1 MIRKLKIRTIL
12 IALITLFIGS
22 LATSYSIVN
31 SDDFL
36 KSFKITNFTNVN
48 TKYHLE
54 YEKTKN
60 ATVYEVIIYDES
72 SEIIFNEK
80 TTENVVDFDLNNLRY
95 DEKYKL
101 VIYAYDKNGESISVK
116 NPYEFTYTEP
126 SFSKDN
132 NLVLDNNE
140 DYTLYIDGELNK
152 DNKNYQIGLYDNN
165 VLIYKEEIKD
175 NEYII
180 KQKYFNGLTQTLTAK
195 LFDNDTEINS
205 ITLYSNTSPIS
216 DITIVSPQN
225 DALLDYQ
232 DVPLTFTGG
241 DNATEYILE
250 IFKDD
255 ILIKEVSLNQNRA
268 IISSEFFVKDNNY
281 TFKIKAKY
289 LDYESYSK
297 EATVSF
303 KMKEKET
310 LLPVYINKDS
320 NYIKENSYIT
330 LNNPNNKGT
339 IYYTLDGSTPTPA
352 ATRSICYSGVF
363 TVDKSC
369 DVKAV
374 AVRDT
379 YWDSDVAQESVE
391 VVCETSSARVTGKD
405 RFVALLYENVLDRYA
420 ARSELD
426 YWVDRLENGSTGADV
441 AYGFIFSQEFTNK
454 NYSDSDYVEHLYLSL
469 MGRAS
474 DTDGKNDWVT
484 HLQNGVSRKY
494 VFRQFINSDEFS
506 NLCNAYQI
514 DKGDVTLDEARDENY
529 NVTRFVVRNYKQ
541 FLGRDYDVDGLN
553 DWTGRINGG
562 YGLDQVAHGFVFS
575 TECENMN
582 LSNEEFVKILYRG
595 IFDREAD
602 EAGLS
607 DWTGRLNAGTSRED
621 VFWGFANSQEFANL
635 VASYGL

>member
-12 IALITLFIGS
+12 IALITLLIGS

-36 KSFKITNFTNVN
+36 KSFKITNLTNVN

-54 YEKTKN
+54 YEKTTN

-80 TTENVVDFDLNNLRY
+80 TTENIVEFDLNNLRY

-165 VLIYKEEIKD
+165 ILIYKEEIKD

-320 NYIKENSYIT
+320 NYVKENSYIT

-339 IYYTLDGSTPTPA
+339 IYYTLDGTDPNETSLVYENPILIKENTTIK
-352 ATRSICYSGVF
+352 TIIKE
-363 TVDKSC
+363 DKSY
-369 DVKAV
+369 DSPVSTFNLNIGNKTDYKVYLSPSNQDGNLGVKSVGYTNEEKEMNDLSNYIEKRLKDYNIKVYRNNPNGNINLWV
-374 AVRDT
+374 ADSRYYGADLHIAIHSNASTNHTSKGVETWINDQTSDT
-379 YWDSDVAQESVE
+379 YSLANMIQSDLMNIYYDKENGNRGVKYSNGALGETRMPKFGILVE
-391 VVCETSSARVTGKD
+391 VAHHDYLEDAKWIMD
-405 RFVALLYENVLDRYA
+405 NK
-420 ARSELD
+420 ELIG
-426 YWVDRLENGSTGADV
+426 NTIADS
-441 AYGFIFSQEFTNK
+441 I
-454 NYSDSDYVEHLYLSL
+454 L
-469 MGRAS
+469 
-474 DTDGKNDWVT
+474 
-484 HLQNGVSRKY
+484 KY
-494 VFRQFINSDEFS
+494 F
-506 NLCNAYQI
+506 
-514 DKGDVTLDEARDENY
+514 
-529 NVTRFVVRNYKQ
+529 
-541 FLGRDYDVDGLN
+541 
-553 DWTGRINGG
+553 
-562 YGLDQVAHGFVFS
+562 
-575 TECENMN
+575 
-582 LSNEEFVKILYRG
+582 G
-595 IFDREAD
+595 II
-602 EAGLS
+602 
-607 DWTGRLNAGTSRED
+607 
-621 VFWGFANSQEFANL
+621 
-635 VASYGL
+635 

>member
-12 IALITLFIGS
+12 IALITLLIGS

-31 SDDFL
+31 SDNFL
-36 KSFKITNFTNVN
+36 KSFKITNLTNVN

-54 YEKTKN
+54 YEKTTN

-132 NLVLDNNE
+132 NLVLDDNE

-165 VLIYKEEIKD
+165 ILIYKEEIKD

-180 KQKYFNGLTQTLTAK
+180 KQKYFNGLTQTLTVK

-225 DALLDYQ
+225 NALLDYQ

-320 NYIKENSYIT
+320 NYVKENSYIT
-330 LNNPNNKGT
+330 LNNPNSKGT
-339 IYYTLDGSTPTPA
+339 IYYTLDGTDPNETSLVYENPILIKENTTIK
-352 ATRSICYSGVF
+352 TIIKE
-363 TVDKSC
+363 DKSY
-369 DVKAV
+369 DSPVSTYNLNIGNKTDYKVYLSPSNQDGNLGVKSVGYTNEEKEMNDLSNYIEKRLKDYNIKVYRNNPNGNINLWV
-374 AVRDT
+374 ADSRYYGADLHIAIHSNASTNHTSKGIETWINDQTSDT
-379 YWDSDVAQESVE
+379 YSLATMIQSDLMNIYYDKENGNRGVKYSNGALGETRMPKFGILVE
-391 VVCETSSARVTGKD
+391 VAHHDYLEDAKWIMD
-405 RFVALLYENVLDRYA
+405 NK
-420 ARSELD
+420 ELIG
-426 YWVDRLENGSTGADV
+426 NTIADS
-441 AYGFIFSQEFTNK
+441 I
-454 NYSDSDYVEHLYLSL
+454 L
-469 MGRAS
+469 
-474 DTDGKNDWVT
+474 
-484 HLQNGVSRKY
+484 KY
-494 VFRQFINSDEFS
+494 F
-506 NLCNAYQI
+506 
-514 DKGDVTLDEARDENY
+514 
-529 NVTRFVVRNYKQ
+529 
-541 FLGRDYDVDGLN
+541 
-553 DWTGRINGG
+553 
-562 YGLDQVAHGFVFS
+562 
-575 TECENMN
+575 
-582 LSNEEFVKILYRG
+582 G
-595 IFDREAD
+595 II
-602 EAGLS
+602 
-607 DWTGRLNAGTSRED
+607 
-621 VFWGFANSQEFANL
+621 
-635 VASYGL
+635 

>member
-12 IALITLFIGS
+12 IALITLLIGS

-36 KSFKITNFTNVN
+36 KSFKITNLTNVN

-54 YEKTKN
+54 YEKTTN

-165 VLIYKEEIKD
+165 ILIYKEEIKD

-180 KQKYFNGLTQTLTAK
+180 KQKYFNGLTQTLTVK

-225 DALLDYQ
+225 NALLDYQ

-297 EATVSF
+297 EAIVSF

-320 NYIKENSYIT
+320 NYVKENSYIT

-339 IYYTLDGSTPTPA
+339 IYYTLDGTDPNETSLVYENPILIKENTTIK
-352 ATRSICYSGVF
+352 TIIKE
-363 TVDKSC
+363 DKSY
-369 DVKAV
+369 DSPVSTYNLNIGNKTDYKVYLSPSNQDGNLGVKSVGYTNEEKEMNDLSNYIEKRLKDYNIKVYRNNPNGNINLWV
-374 AVRDT
+374 ADSRYYGADLHIAIHSNASTNHTSKGVETWINDQTSDT
-379 YWDSDVAQESVE
+379 YSLANMIQSDLMNIYYDKENGNRGVKYSNGALGETRMPKFGILVE
-391 VVCETSSARVTGKD
+391 VAHHDYLEDAKWIMD
-405 RFVALLYENVLDRYA
+405 NK
-420 ARSELD
+420 ELIG
-426 YWVDRLENGSTGADV
+426 NTIADS
-441 AYGFIFSQEFTNK
+441 I
-454 NYSDSDYVEHLYLSL
+454 L
-469 MGRAS
+469 
-474 DTDGKNDWVT
+474 
-484 HLQNGVSRKY
+484 KY
-494 VFRQFINSDEFS
+494 F
-506 NLCNAYQI
+506 
-514 DKGDVTLDEARDENY
+514 
-529 NVTRFVVRNYKQ
+529 
-541 FLGRDYDVDGLN
+541 
-553 DWTGRINGG
+553 
-562 YGLDQVAHGFVFS
+562 
-575 TECENMN
+575 
-582 LSNEEFVKILYRG
+582 G
-595 IFDREAD
+595 II
-602 EAGLS
+602 
-607 DWTGRLNAGTSRED
+607 
-621 VFWGFANSQEFANL
+621 
-635 VASYGL
+635 

>member
-12 IALITLFIGS
+12 IALITLLIGS

-36 KSFKITNFTNVN
+36 KSFKITNLTNVN

-54 YEKTKN
+54 YEKTAN

-80 TTENVVDFDLNNLRY
+80 TTENVLDFDLNNLRY

-165 VLIYKEEIKD
+165 ILIYKEEIKD

-320 NYIKENSYIT
+320 NYVKENSYIT
-330 LNNPNNKGT
+330 LNNPNSKGT
-339 IYYTLDGSTPTPA
+339 IYYTLDGTEPNETSLVYENPILIKENTTIK
-352 ATRSICYSGVF
+352 TIIKE
-363 TVDKSC
+363 DKSY
-369 DVKAV
+369 DSPVSTYNLNIGNKTDYKVYLSPSNQDGNPGVKSVGYTNEEKEMNDLSNYIEKRLKDYNIKVYRNNPNGNINLWV
-374 AVRDT
+374 ADSRYYGADLHIAIHSNASTNHTSKGVETWINDQTSDT
-379 YWDSDVAQESVE
+379 YSLANMIQSDLMNIYYDKENGNRGVKYSNGALGETRMPKFGILVE
-391 VVCETSSARVTGKD
+391 VAHHDYLEDAKWIMD
-405 RFVALLYENVLDRYA
+405 NK
-420 ARSELD
+420 ELIG
-426 YWVDRLENGSTGADV
+426 NTIADS
-441 AYGFIFSQEFTNK
+441 I
-454 NYSDSDYVEHLYLSL
+454 L
-469 MGRAS
+469 
-474 DTDGKNDWVT
+474 
-484 HLQNGVSRKY
+484 KY
-494 VFRQFINSDEFS
+494 F
-506 NLCNAYQI
+506 
-514 DKGDVTLDEARDENY
+514 
-529 NVTRFVVRNYKQ
+529 
-541 FLGRDYDVDGLN
+541 
-553 DWTGRINGG
+553 
-562 YGLDQVAHGFVFS
+562 
-575 TECENMN
+575 
-582 LSNEEFVKILYRG
+582 G
-595 IFDREAD
+595 II
-602 EAGLS
+602 
-607 DWTGRLNAGTSRED
+607 
-621 VFWGFANSQEFANL
+621 
-635 VASYGL
+635 

>member
-12 IALITLFIGS
+12 IALITLLIGS

-36 KSFKITNFTNVN
+36 KSFKITNLTNVN

-54 YEKTKN
+54 YEKTTN

-101 VIYAYDKNGESISVK
+101 VIYAYDKNDESISVK

-165 VLIYKEEIKD
+165 ILIYKEEIKD

-195 LFDNDTEINS
+195 LFDNNTEINS

-320 NYIKENSYIT
+320 NYVKENSYIT

-339 IYYTLDGSTPTPA
+339 IYYTLDGTDPNENSLVYENPILIKENTTIK
-352 ATRSICYSGVF
+352 TIIKE
-363 TVDKSC
+363 DKSY
-369 DVKAV
+369 DSPVSTYSLNIGNKTDYKVYLSPSNQDGNLGVKSVGYTNEEKEMNDLSNYIEKRLKDYNIKVYRNNPNGNINLWV
-374 AVRDT
+374 ADSRYYGADLHIAIHSNASTNHTSKGIETWINDQTSDT
-379 YWDSDVAQESVE
+379 YSLANMIQSDLMNIYYDKENGNRGVKYSNGALGETRMPKFGILVE
-391 VVCETSSARVTGKD
+391 VAHHDYLEDAKWIMD
-405 RFVALLYENVLDRYA
+405 NK
-420 ARSELD
+420 ELIG
-426 YWVDRLENGSTGADV
+426 NTIADS
-441 AYGFIFSQEFTNK
+441 I
-454 NYSDSDYVEHLYLSL
+454 L
-469 MGRAS
+469 
-474 DTDGKNDWVT
+474 
-484 HLQNGVSRKY
+484 KY
-494 VFRQFINSDEFS
+494 F
-506 NLCNAYQI
+506 
-514 DKGDVTLDEARDENY
+514 
-529 NVTRFVVRNYKQ
+529 
-541 FLGRDYDVDGLN
+541 
-553 DWTGRINGG
+553 
-562 YGLDQVAHGFVFS
+562 
-575 TECENMN
+575 
-582 LSNEEFVKILYRG
+582 G
-595 IFDREAD
+595 II
-602 EAGLS
+602 
-607 DWTGRLNAGTSRED
+607 
-621 VFWGFANSQEFANL
+621 
-635 VASYGL
+635 

>member
-80 TTENVVDFDLNNLRY
+80 TTENIVEFDLNNLRY

-126 SFSKDN
+126 SFNKDN

-165 VLIYKEEIKD
+165 ILIYKEEIKD

-241 DNATEYILE
+241 DNATEYSLE

-310 LLPVYINKDS
+310 LLPVYINIDS

-339 IYYTLDGSTPTPA
+339 IYYTLDGTDPNETSLVYENPILIKENTTIK
-352 ATRSICYSGVF
+352 TIIKE
-363 TVDKSC
+363 DKSY
-369 DVKAV
+369 DSPVSTYNLNIGNKTDYKVYLSPSNQDGNLGVKSVGYTNEEKEMNDLSNYIEKRLKDYNIKVFRNNPNGNINLWV
-374 AVRDT
+374 ADSRYYGADLHIAIHSNASTNHTSKGVETWINDQTSNT
-379 YWDSDVAQESVE
+379 YSLANMIQSDLMNIYYDKENGNRGVKYSNGALGETRMPKFGILVE
-391 VVCETSSARVTGKD
+391 VAHHDYLEDAKWIMD
-405 RFVALLYENVLDRYA
+405 NK
-420 ARSELD
+420 ELIG
-426 YWVDRLENGSTGADV
+426 NTIADS
-441 AYGFIFSQEFTNK
+441 I
-454 NYSDSDYVEHLYLSL
+454 L
-469 MGRAS
+469 
-474 DTDGKNDWVT
+474 
-484 HLQNGVSRKY
+484 KY
-494 VFRQFINSDEFS
+494 F
-506 NLCNAYQI
+506 
-514 DKGDVTLDEARDENY
+514 
-529 NVTRFVVRNYKQ
+529 
-541 FLGRDYDVDGLN
+541 
-553 DWTGRINGG
+553 
-562 YGLDQVAHGFVFS
+562 
-575 TECENMN
+575 
-582 LSNEEFVKILYRG
+582 G
-595 IFDREAD
+595 II
-602 EAGLS
+602 
-607 DWTGRLNAGTSRED
+607 
-621 VFWGFANSQEFANL
+621 
-635 VASYGL
+635 

>member
-12 IALITLFIGS
+12 IALITLLIGS

-36 KSFKITNFTNVN
+36 KSFKITNLTNVN

-54 YEKTKN
+54 YEKTTN

-132 NLVLDNNE
+132 NLVLDDNE

-165 VLIYKEEIKD
+165 ILIYKEEIKD

-180 KQKYFNGLTQTLTAK
+180 KQKYFNGLTQTLTVK

-205 ITLYSNTSPIS
+205 ITLYSNISPIS

-225 DALLDYQ
+225 NALLDYQ

-320 NYIKENSYIT
+320 NYVKENSYIT
-330 LNNPNNKGT
+330 LNNPNSKGT
-339 IYYTLDGSTPTPA
+339 IYYTLDGTDPNETSLVYENPILIKENTTIK
-352 ATRSICYSGVF
+352 TIIKE
-363 TVDKSC
+363 DKSY
-369 DVKAV
+369 DSPVSTYNLNIGNKTDYKVYLSPSNQDGNLGVKSVGYTNEEKEMNDLSNYIEKRLKDYNIKVYRNNPNGNINLWV
-374 AVRDT
+374 ADSRYYGADLHIAIHSNASTNHTSKGIETWINDQTSDT
-379 YWDSDVAQESVE
+379 YSLANMIQSDLMNIYYDKENGNRGVKYSNGALGETRMPKFGILVE
-391 VVCETSSARVTGKD
+391 VAHHDYLEDAKWIMD
-405 RFVALLYENVLDRYA
+405 NK
-420 ARSELD
+420 ELIG
-426 YWVDRLENGSTGADV
+426 NTIADS
-441 AYGFIFSQEFTNK
+441 I
-454 NYSDSDYVEHLYLSL
+454 L
-469 MGRAS
+469 
-474 DTDGKNDWVT
+474 
-484 HLQNGVSRKY
+484 KY
-494 VFRQFINSDEFS
+494 F
-506 NLCNAYQI
+506 
-514 DKGDVTLDEARDENY
+514 
-529 NVTRFVVRNYKQ
+529 
-541 FLGRDYDVDGLN
+541 
-553 DWTGRINGG
+553 
-562 YGLDQVAHGFVFS
+562 
-575 TECENMN
+575 
-582 LSNEEFVKILYRG
+582 G
-595 IFDREAD
+595 II
-602 EAGLS
+602 
-607 DWTGRLNAGTSRED
+607 
-621 VFWGFANSQEFANL
+621 
-635 VASYGL
+635 

>member
-12 IALITLFIGS
+12 IALITLLIGS

-36 KSFKITNFTNVN
+36 KSFKITNLTNVN

-60 ATVYEVIIYDES
+60 ATGYEVIIYDES

-80 TTENVVDFDLNNLRY
+80 TTENIIDFDLNNLKY

-101 VIYAYDKNGESISVK
+101 VIYAYDKNGDSISVK

-126 SFSKDN
+126 SFNKDN

-152 DNKNYQIGLYDNN
+152 GNKNYQIGLYDNN

-339 IYYTLDGSTPTPA
+339 IYYTLDGTDPNETSLVYENPILIKENTTIK
-352 ATRSICYSGVF
+352 TIIKE
-363 TVDKSC
+363 DKSY
-369 DVKAV
+369 DSPISTYNLNIGNKTDYKVYLSPSNQDGNIGIKSVGYTNEEKEMNDLSNYIEKRLKDYNIKVYRNNPNGNINLWV
-374 AVRDT
+374 ADSRYYGADLHIAIHSNASTNHTSKGVETWINDQTSDT
-379 YWDSDVAQESVE
+379 YSLANMIQSDLMNIYYDKENGNRGVKYSNGALGETRMPKFGILVE
-391 VVCETSSARVTGKD
+391 VAHHDYLEDAKWIMD
-405 RFVALLYENVLDRYA
+405 NK
-420 ARSELD
+420 ELIG
-426 YWVDRLENGSTGADV
+426 NTIADS
-441 AYGFIFSQEFTNK
+441 I
-454 NYSDSDYVEHLYLSL
+454 L
-469 MGRAS
+469 
-474 DTDGKNDWVT
+474 
-484 HLQNGVSRKY
+484 KY
-494 VFRQFINSDEFS
+494 F
-506 NLCNAYQI
+506 
-514 DKGDVTLDEARDENY
+514 
-529 NVTRFVVRNYKQ
+529 
-541 FLGRDYDVDGLN
+541 
-553 DWTGRINGG
+553 
-562 YGLDQVAHGFVFS
+562 
-575 TECENMN
+575 
-582 LSNEEFVKILYRG
+582 G
-595 IFDREAD
+595 II
-602 EAGLS
+602 
-607 DWTGRLNAGTSRED
+607 
-621 VFWGFANSQEFANL
+621 
-635 VASYGL
+635 

>member
-12 IALITLFIGS
+12 IALITLLIGS

-36 KSFKITNFTNVN
+36 KSFKITNLTNVN

-54 YEKTKN
+54 YEKTTN

-132 NLVLDNNE
+132 NLVLDDNE
-140 DYTLYIDGELNK
+140 DYKLYIDGELNK

-165 VLIYKEEIKD
+165 ILIYKEEIKD

-180 KQKYFNGLTQTLTAK
+180 KQKYFNGLTQTLTVK

-205 ITLYSNTSPIS
+205 ITLYSNISPIS

-225 DALLDYQ
+225 NALLDYQ

-320 NYIKENSYIT
+320 NYVKENSYIT

-339 IYYTLDGSTPTPA
+339 IYYTLDGTDPNETSLVYENPILIKENTTIK
-352 ATRSICYSGVF
+352 TIIKE
-363 TVDKSC
+363 DKSY
-369 DVKAV
+369 DSPVSTYNLNIGNKTDYKVYLSPSNQDGNLGVKSVGYTNEEKEMNDLSNYIEKRLKDYNIKVYRNNPNGNINLWV
-374 AVRDT
+374 ADSRYYGADLHIAIHSNASTNHTSKGIETWINDQTSDT
-379 YWDSDVAQESVE
+379 YSLANMIQSDLMNIYYDKENGNRGVKYSNGALGETRMPKFGILVE
-391 VVCETSSARVTGKD
+391 VAHHDYLEDAKWIMH
-405 RFVALLYENVLDRYA
+405 NK
-420 ARSELD
+420 ELIG
-426 YWVDRLENGSTGADV
+426 NTIADS
-441 AYGFIFSQEFTNK
+441 I
-454 NYSDSDYVEHLYLSL
+454 L
-469 MGRAS
+469 
-474 DTDGKNDWVT
+474 
-484 HLQNGVSRKY
+484 KY
-494 VFRQFINSDEFS
+494 F
-506 NLCNAYQI
+506 
-514 DKGDVTLDEARDENY
+514 
-529 NVTRFVVRNYKQ
+529 
-541 FLGRDYDVDGLN
+541 
-553 DWTGRINGG
+553 
-562 YGLDQVAHGFVFS
+562 
-575 TECENMN
+575 
-582 LSNEEFVKILYRG
+582 G
-595 IFDREAD
+595 II
-602 EAGLS
+602 
-607 DWTGRLNAGTSRED
+607 
-621 VFWGFANSQEFANL
+621 
-635 VASYGL
+635 

>member
-12 IALITLFIGS
+12 IALITLLIGS

-36 KSFKITNFTNVN
+36 KSFKITNLTNVN

-54 YEKTKN
+54 YEKTTN

-165 VLIYKEEIKD
+165 ILIYKEEIKD

-297 EATVSF
+297 ETTVSF

-320 NYIKENSYIT
+320 NYVKENSYIT

-339 IYYTLDGSTPTPA
+339 IYYTLDGTDPNETSLVYENPILIKENTTIK
-352 ATRSICYSGVF
+352 TIIKE
-363 TVDKSC
+363 DKSY
-369 DVKAV
+369 DSPVSTYNLNIGNKTDYKVYLSPSNQDGNLGVKSVGYTNEEKEMNDLSNYIEKRLKDYNIKVYRNNPNGNINLWV
-374 AVRDT
+374 ADSRYYGADLHIAIHSNASTNHTSKGIETWINDQTSDT
-379 YWDSDVAQESVE
+379 YSLANMIQSDLMNIYYDKENGNRGVKYSNGALGETRMPKFGILVE
-391 VVCETSSARVTGKD
+391 VAHHDYLEDAKWIMD
-405 RFVALLYENVLDRYA
+405 NK
-420 ARSELD
+420 ELIG
-426 YWVDRLENGSTGADV
+426 NTIADS
-441 AYGFIFSQEFTNK
+441 I
-454 NYSDSDYVEHLYLSL
+454 L
-469 MGRAS
+469 
-474 DTDGKNDWVT
+474 
-484 HLQNGVSRKY
+484 KY
-494 VFRQFINSDEFS
+494 F
-506 NLCNAYQI
+506 
-514 DKGDVTLDEARDENY
+514 
-529 NVTRFVVRNYKQ
+529 
-541 FLGRDYDVDGLN
+541 
-553 DWTGRINGG
+553 
-562 YGLDQVAHGFVFS
+562 
-575 TECENMN
+575 
-582 LSNEEFVKILYRG
+582 G
-595 IFDREAD
+595 II
-602 EAGLS
+602 
-607 DWTGRLNAGTSRED
+607 
-621 VFWGFANSQEFANL
+621 
-635 VASYGL
+635 

>member
-12 IALITLFIGS
+12 IALITLLIGS

-36 KSFKITNFTNVN
+36 KSFKITNLTNVN

-54 YEKTKN
+54 YEKTTN

-165 VLIYKEEIKD
+165 ILIYKEKIKD

-320 NYIKENSYIT
+320 NYVKENSYIT

-339 IYYTLDGSTPTPA
+339 IYYTLDGTDPNENSLVYENPILIKENTTIK
-352 ATRSICYSGVF
+352 TIIKE
-363 TVDKSC
+363 DKSY
-369 DVKAV
+369 DSPVSTYSLNIGNKTDYKVYLSPSNQDGNLGVKSVGYTNEEKEMNDLSNYIEKRLKDYNIKVYRNNPNGNINLWV
-374 AVRDT
+374 ADSRYYGADLHIAIHSNASTNHTSKGIETWINDQTSDT
-379 YWDSDVAQESVE
+379 YSLANMIQSDLMNIYYD
-391 VVCETSSARVTGKD
+391 K
-405 RFVALLYENVLDRYA
+405 
-420 ARSELD
+420 
-426 YWVDRLENGSTGADV
+426 ENGNRGVKYSNGAL
-441 AYGFIFSQEFTNK
+441 GE
-454 NYSDSDYVEHLYLSL
+454 
-469 MGRAS
+469 
-474 DTDGKNDWVT
+474 
-484 HLQNGVSRKY
+484 
-494 VFRQFINSDEFS
+494 
-506 NLCNAYQI
+506 
-514 DKGDVTLDEARDENY
+514 
-529 NVTRFVVRNYKQ
+529 TRMPKFGI
-541 FLGRDYDVDGLN
+541 L
-553 DWTGRINGG
+553 IE
-562 YGLDQVAHGFVFS
+562 VAHHDYLEDAKWIMDNKELIGNTIADS
-575 TECENMN
+575 
-582 LSNEEFVKILYRG
+582 ILKYFG
-595 IFDREAD
+595 II
-602 EAGLS
+602 
-607 DWTGRLNAGTSRED
+607 
-621 VFWGFANSQEFANL
+621 
-635 VASYGL
+635 

>member
-12 IALITLFIGS
+12 IALITLLIGS

-36 KSFKITNFTNVN
+36 KSFKITNLTNVN

-54 YEKTKN
+54 YEKTTN

-101 VIYAYDKNGESISVK
+101 VIYAYDKNDESISVK

-165 VLIYKEEIKD
+165 ILIYKEEIKD

-180 KQKYFNGLTQTLTAK
+180 KQKYFNGLTQTLTVK

-320 NYIKENSYIT
+320 NYVKENSYIT

-339 IYYTLDGSTPTPA
+339 IYYTLDGTDPNETSLVYENPILIKENTTIK
-352 ATRSICYSGVF
+352 TIIKE
-363 TVDKSC
+363 DKSY
-369 DVKAV
+369 DSPVSTYNLNIGNKTDYKVYLSPSNQDGNLGVKSVGYTNEEKEMNDLSNYIEKRLKDYNIKVYRNNPNGNINLWV
-374 AVRDT
+374 ADSRYYGADLHIAIHSNASTNHTSKGVETWINDQTSDT
-379 YWDSDVAQESVE
+379 YSLANMIQSDLMNIYYDKENGNRGVKYSNGALGETRMPKFGILVE
-391 VVCETSSARVTGKD
+391 VAHHDYLEDAKWIMD
-405 RFVALLYENVLDRYA
+405 NK
-420 ARSELD
+420 ELIG
-426 YWVDRLENGSTGADV
+426 NTIADS
-441 AYGFIFSQEFTNK
+441 I
-454 NYSDSDYVEHLYLSL
+454 L
-469 MGRAS
+469 
-474 DTDGKNDWVT
+474 
-484 HLQNGVSRKY
+484 KY
-494 VFRQFINSDEFS
+494 F
-506 NLCNAYQI
+506 
-514 DKGDVTLDEARDENY
+514 
-529 NVTRFVVRNYKQ
+529 
-541 FLGRDYDVDGLN
+541 
-553 DWTGRINGG
+553 
-562 YGLDQVAHGFVFS
+562 
-575 TECENMN
+575 
-582 LSNEEFVKILYRG
+582 G
-595 IFDREAD
+595 II
-602 EAGLS
+602 
-607 DWTGRLNAGTSRED
+607 
-621 VFWGFANSQEFANL
+621 
-635 VASYGL
+635 

>member
-12 IALITLFIGS
+12 IALITLLIGS

-36 KSFKITNFTNVN
+36 KSFKITNLTNVN

-54 YEKTKN
+54 YEKTTN
-60 ATVYEVIIYDES
+60 ATVYEVILYDES

-132 NLVLDNNE
+132 NLLLDNNE

-165 VLIYKEEIKD
+165 ILIYKEEIKD

-180 KQKYFNGLTQTLTAK
+180 KQKYFNGLTQTLTVK

-225 DALLDYQ
+225 NALLDYQ

-320 NYIKENSYIT
+320 NYVKENSYIT
-330 LNNPNNKGT
+330 LNNPNSKGT
-339 IYYTLDGSTPTPA
+339 IYYTLDGTDPNETSLVYENPILIKENTTIK
-352 ATRSICYSGVF
+352 TIIKE
-363 TVDKSC
+363 DKSY
-369 DVKAV
+369 DSPVSTYNLNIGNKTDYKVYLSPSNQDGNLGVKSVGYTNEEKEMNDLSNYIEKRLKDYNIKVYRNNPNGNINLWV
-374 AVRDT
+374 ADSRYYGADLHIAIHSNASTNHTSKGIETWINDQTSDT
-379 YWDSDVAQESVE
+379 YSLANMIQSDLMNIYYDKENGNRGVKYSNGALGETRMPKFGILVE
-391 VVCETSSARVTGKD
+391 VAHHDYLEDAKWIMD
-405 RFVALLYENVLDRYA
+405 NK
-420 ARSELD
+420 ELIG
-426 YWVDRLENGSTGADV
+426 NTIADS
-441 AYGFIFSQEFTNK
+441 I
-454 NYSDSDYVEHLYLSL
+454 L
-469 MGRAS
+469 
-474 DTDGKNDWVT
+474 
-484 HLQNGVSRKY
+484 KY
-494 VFRQFINSDEFS
+494 F
-506 NLCNAYQI
+506 
-514 DKGDVTLDEARDENY
+514 
-529 NVTRFVVRNYKQ
+529 
-541 FLGRDYDVDGLN
+541 
-553 DWTGRINGG
+553 
-562 YGLDQVAHGFVFS
+562 
-575 TECENMN
+575 
-582 LSNEEFVKILYRG
+582 G
-595 IFDREAD
+595 II
-602 EAGLS
+602 
-607 DWTGRLNAGTSRED
+607 
-621 VFWGFANSQEFANL
+621 
-635 VASYGL
+635 

>member
-12 IALITLFIGS
+12 IALITLLIGS

-36 KSFKITNFTNVN
+36 KSFKITNLTNVN

-54 YEKTKN
+54 YEKTTN

-165 VLIYKEEIKD
+165 ILIYKEEIKD

-320 NYIKENSYIT
+320 NYVKENSYIT

-339 IYYTLDGSTPTPA
+339 IYYTLDGTDPNENSLVYENPILIKENTTIK
-352 ATRSICYSGVF
+352 TIIKE
-363 TVDKSC
+363 DKSY
-369 DVKAV
+369 DSPVSTYSLNIGNKTDYKVYLSPSNQDGNLGVKSVGYTNEEKEMNDLSNYIEKRLKDYNIKVYRNNPNGNINLWV
-374 AVRDT
+374 ADSRYYGADLHIAIHSNASTNHTSKGIETWINDQTSDT
-379 YWDSDVAQESVE
+379 YSLANMIQSDLMNIYYDKENGNRGVKYSNGALGETRMPKFGILVE
-391 VVCETSSARVTGKD
+391 VAHHDYLEDAKWIMD
-405 RFVALLYENVLDRYA
+405 NK
-420 ARSELD
+420 ELIG
-426 YWVDRLENGSTGADV
+426 NTIADS
-441 AYGFIFSQEFTNK
+441 I
-454 NYSDSDYVEHLYLSL
+454 L
-469 MGRAS
+469 
-474 DTDGKNDWVT
+474 
-484 HLQNGVSRKY
+484 KY
-494 VFRQFINSDEFS
+494 F
-506 NLCNAYQI
+506 
-514 DKGDVTLDEARDENY
+514 
-529 NVTRFVVRNYKQ
+529 
-541 FLGRDYDVDGLN
+541 
-553 DWTGRINGG
+553 
-562 YGLDQVAHGFVFS
+562 
-575 TECENMN
+575 
-582 LSNEEFVKILYRG
+582 G
-595 IFDREAD
+595 II
-602 EAGLS
+602 
-607 DWTGRLNAGTSRED
+607 
-621 VFWGFANSQEFANL
+621 
-635 VASYGL
+635 

>member
-12 IALITLFIGS
+12 IALITLLIGS

-36 KSFKITNFTNVN
+36 KSFKITNLTNVN

-54 YEKTKN
+54 YEKTTN

-165 VLIYKEEIKD
+165 ILIYKEEIKD

-180 KQKYFNGLTQTLTAK
+180 KQKYFNGLTQTLTVK

-225 DALLDYQ
+225 NALLDYQ

-310 LLPVYINKDS
+310 ILPVYINKDS
-320 NYIKENSYIT
+320 NYVKENSYIT
-330 LNNPNNKGT
+330 LNNPNSKGT
-339 IYYTLDGSTPTPA
+339 IYYTLDGTDPNETSLVYENPILIKENTTIK
-352 ATRSICYSGVF
+352 TIIKE
-363 TVDKSC
+363 DKSY
-369 DVKAV
+369 DSPVSTYNLNIGNKTDYKVYLSPSNQDGNLGVKSVGYTNEEKEMNDLSNYIEKRLKDYNIKVYRNNPNGNINLWV
-374 AVRDT
+374 ADSRYYGADLHIAIHSNASTNHTSKGIETWINDQTSDT
-379 YWDSDVAQESVE
+379 YSLANMIQSDLMNIYYDKENGNRGVKYSNGALGETRMPKFGILVE
-391 VVCETSSARVTGKD
+391 VAHHDYLEDAKWIMH
-405 RFVALLYENVLDRYA
+405 NK
-420 ARSELD
+420 ELIG
-426 YWVDRLENGSTGADV
+426 NTIADS
-441 AYGFIFSQEFTNK
+441 I
-454 NYSDSDYVEHLYLSL
+454 L
-469 MGRAS
+469 
-474 DTDGKNDWVT
+474 
-484 HLQNGVSRKY
+484 KY
-494 VFRQFINSDEFS
+494 F
-506 NLCNAYQI
+506 
-514 DKGDVTLDEARDENY
+514 
-529 NVTRFVVRNYKQ
+529 
-541 FLGRDYDVDGLN
+541 
-553 DWTGRINGG
+553 
-562 YGLDQVAHGFVFS
+562 
-575 TECENMN
+575 
-582 LSNEEFVKILYRG
+582 G
-595 IFDREAD
+595 II
-602 EAGLS
+602 
-607 DWTGRLNAGTSRED
+607 
-621 VFWGFANSQEFANL
+621 
-635 VASYGL
+635 

>member
-12 IALITLFIGS
+12 IALITLLIGS

-36 KSFKITNFTNVN
+36 KSFKIINLTNVN

-54 YEKTKN
+54 YEKTTN

-165 VLIYKEEIKD
+165 ILIYKEEIKD

-180 KQKYFNGLTQTLTAK
+180 KQKYFNGLIQTLTVK

-320 NYIKENSYIT
+320 NYVKENSYIT

-339 IYYTLDGSTPTPA
+339 IYYTLDGTDPNETSLVYENPILIKENTTIK
-352 ATRSICYSGVF
+352 TIIKE
-363 TVDKSC
+363 DKSY
-369 DVKAV
+369 DSPVSTYSLNIGNKTDYKVYLSPSNQDGNLGVKSVGYTNEEKEMNDLSNYIEKRLKDYNIKVYRNNPNGNINLWV
-374 AVRDT
+374 ADSRYYGADLHIAIHSNASTNHTSKGVETWINDQTSDT
-379 YWDSDVAQESVE
+379 YSLANMIQSDLMNIYYDKENGNRGVKYSNGALGETRMPKFGILVE
-391 VVCETSSARVTGKD
+391 VAHHDYLEDAKWIMD
-405 RFVALLYENVLDRYA
+405 NK
-420 ARSELD
+420 ELIG
-426 YWVDRLENGSTGADV
+426 NTIADS
-441 AYGFIFSQEFTNK
+441 I
-454 NYSDSDYVEHLYLSL
+454 L
-469 MGRAS
+469 
-474 DTDGKNDWVT
+474 
-484 HLQNGVSRKY
+484 KY
-494 VFRQFINSDEFS
+494 F
-506 NLCNAYQI
+506 
-514 DKGDVTLDEARDENY
+514 
-529 NVTRFVVRNYKQ
+529 
-541 FLGRDYDVDGLN
+541 
-553 DWTGRINGG
+553 
-562 YGLDQVAHGFVFS
+562 
-575 TECENMN
+575 
-582 LSNEEFVKILYRG
+582 G
-595 IFDREAD
+595 II
-602 EAGLS
+602 
-607 DWTGRLNAGTSRED
+607 
-621 VFWGFANSQEFANL
+621 
-635 VASYGL
+635 

>member
-12 IALITLFIGS
+12 IALITLLIGS

-36 KSFKITNFTNVN
+36 KSFKITNLTNIN

-54 YEKTKN
+54 YEKTTN

-80 TTENVVDFDLNNLRY
+80 TTENIVEFDLNNLRY

-126 SFSKDN
+126 SFNKDN

-165 VLIYKEEIKD
+165 ILIYKEEIKD

-320 NYIKENSYIT
+320 NYVKENSYIT

-339 IYYTLDGSTPTPA
+339 IYYTLDGTDPNETSLVYENPILIKENTTIK
-352 ATRSICYSGVF
+352 TIIKE
-363 TVDKSC
+363 DKSY
-369 DVKAV
+369 DSPVSTYNLNIGNKTDYKVYLSPSNQDGNPGVKSVGYTNEEKEMNDLSNYIEKRLKDYNIKVYRNNPNGNINLWV
-374 AVRDT
+374 ADSRYYGADLHIAIHSNASTNHTSKGVETWINDQTSDT
-379 YWDSDVAQESVE
+379 YSLANMIQIDLMNIYYDKENGNRGVKYSNGALGETRMPKFGILVE
-391 VVCETSSARVTGKD
+391 VAHHDYLEDAKWIMD
-405 RFVALLYENVLDRYA
+405 NK
-420 ARSELD
+420 ELIG
-426 YWVDRLENGSTGADV
+426 NTIADS
-441 AYGFIFSQEFTNK
+441 I
-454 NYSDSDYVEHLYLSL
+454 L
-469 MGRAS
+469 
-474 DTDGKNDWVT
+474 
-484 HLQNGVSRKY
+484 KY
-494 VFRQFINSDEFS
+494 F
-506 NLCNAYQI
+506 
-514 DKGDVTLDEARDENY
+514 
-529 NVTRFVVRNYKQ
+529 
-541 FLGRDYDVDGLN
+541 
-553 DWTGRINGG
+553 
-562 YGLDQVAHGFVFS
+562 
-575 TECENMN
+575 
-582 LSNEEFVKILYRG
+582 G
-595 IFDREAD
+595 II
-602 EAGLS
+602 
-607 DWTGRLNAGTSRED
+607 
-621 VFWGFANSQEFANL
+621 
-635 VASYGL
+635 

>member
-12 IALITLFIGS
+12 IALITLLIGS

-36 KSFKITNFTNVN
+36 KSFKITNLTNVN

-54 YEKTKN
+54 YEKTTN

-165 VLIYKEEIKD
+165 ILIYKEEIKD

-180 KQKYFNGLTQTLTAK
+180 KQKYFNGLTQTLTVK

-320 NYIKENSYIT
+320 NYVKENSYIT

-339 IYYTLDGSTPTPA
+339 IYYTLDGTDPNETSLVYENPILIKENTTIK
-352 ATRSICYSGVF
+352 TIIKE
-363 TVDKSC
+363 DKSY
-369 DVKAV
+369 DSPVSTYSLNIGNKTDYKVYLSPSNQDGNLGVKSVGYTNEEKEMNDLSNYIEKRLKDYNIKVYRNNPNGNINLWV
-374 AVRDT
+374 ADSRYYGADLHIAIHSNASTNHTSKGIETWINDQTSDT
-379 YWDSDVAQESVE
+379 YSLANMIQSDLMNIYYD
-391 VVCETSSARVTGKD
+391 K
-405 RFVALLYENVLDRYA
+405 
-420 ARSELD
+420 
-426 YWVDRLENGSTGADV
+426 ENGNRGVKYSNGAL
-441 AYGFIFSQEFTNK
+441 GE
-454 NYSDSDYVEHLYLSL
+454 
-469 MGRAS
+469 
-474 DTDGKNDWVT
+474 
-484 HLQNGVSRKY
+484 
-494 VFRQFINSDEFS
+494 
-506 NLCNAYQI
+506 
-514 DKGDVTLDEARDENY
+514 
-529 NVTRFVVRNYKQ
+529 TRMPKFGI
-541 FLGRDYDVDGLN
+541 L
-553 DWTGRINGG
+553 IE
-562 YGLDQVAHGFVFS
+562 VAHHDYLEDAKWIMDNKELIGNTIADS
-575 TECENMN
+575 
-582 LSNEEFVKILYRG
+582 ILKYFG
-595 IFDREAD
+595 II
-602 EAGLS
+602 
-607 DWTGRLNAGTSRED
+607 
-621 VFWGFANSQEFANL
+621 
-635 VASYGL
+635 

>member
-12 IALITLFIGS
+12 IALITLLIGS

-36 KSFKITNFTNVN
+36 KSFKITNLTNVN

-54 YEKTKN
+54 YEKTTN

-101 VIYAYDKNGESISVK
+101 VIYAYDKNDESISVK

-165 VLIYKEEIKD
+165 ILIYKEEIKD

-320 NYIKENSYIT
+320 NYVKENSYIT

-339 IYYTLDGSTPTPA
+339 IYYTLDGTDPNKTSLVYENPILIKENTTIK
-352 ATRSICYSGVF
+352 TIIKE
-363 TVDKSC
+363 DKSY
-369 DVKAV
+369 DSPVSTYNLNIGNKTDYKVYLSPSNQDGNLGVKSVGYTNEEKEMNDLSNYIEKRLKDYNIKVYRNNPNGNINLWV
-374 AVRDT
+374 ADSRYYGADLHIAIHSNASTNHTSKGVETWINEQTSDT
-379 YWDSDVAQESVE
+379 YSLANMIQSDLMNIYYDKENGNRGVKYSNGALGETRMPKFGILVE
-391 VVCETSSARVTGKD
+391 VAHHDYLEDAKWIMD
-405 RFVALLYENVLDRYA
+405 NK
-420 ARSELD
+420 ELIG
-426 YWVDRLENGSTGADV
+426 NTIADS
-441 AYGFIFSQEFTNK
+441 I
-454 NYSDSDYVEHLYLSL
+454 L
-469 MGRAS
+469 
-474 DTDGKNDWVT
+474 
-484 HLQNGVSRKY
+484 KY
-494 VFRQFINSDEFS
+494 F
-506 NLCNAYQI
+506 
-514 DKGDVTLDEARDENY
+514 
-529 NVTRFVVRNYKQ
+529 
-541 FLGRDYDVDGLN
+541 
-553 DWTGRINGG
+553 
-562 YGLDQVAHGFVFS
+562 
-575 TECENMN
+575 
-582 LSNEEFVKILYRG
+582 G
-595 IFDREAD
+595 II
-602 EAGLS
+602 
-607 DWTGRLNAGTSRED
+607 
-621 VFWGFANSQEFANL
+621 
-635 VASYGL
+635 

>member
-12 IALITLFIGS
+12 IALITLLIGS

-36 KSFKITNFTNVN
+36 KSFKITNLTNVN

-54 YEKTKN
+54 YEKTTN

-165 VLIYKEEIKD
+165 ILIYKEEIKD

-180 KQKYFNGLTQTLTAK
+180 KQKYFNGLTQTLTVK

-205 ITLYSNTSPIS
+205 ITLYSNISPIS

-225 DALLDYQ
+225 NALLDYQ
-232 DVPLTFTGG
+232 DVPLTFNGG

-320 NYIKENSYIT
+320 NYVKENSYIT
-330 LNNPNNKGT
+330 LNNPNSKGT
-339 IYYTLDGSTPTPA
+339 IYYTLDGTDPNETSLVYENPILIKENTTIKTIIKENKSYDSPVSTYNLKIGNKTDYKVYLSP
-352 ATRSICYSGVF
+352 SNQDGNLGV
-363 TVDKSC
+363 KSVGYTNEEKEMN
-369 DVKAV
+369 DLSNYIEKRLKDYNIKVYRNNPNGNINLWV
-374 AVRDT
+374 ADSRYYGADLHIAIHSNASTNHTSKGIETWINEQTSDT
-379 YWDSDVAQESVE
+379 YSLANMIQSDLMNIYYDKENGNRGVKYSNGALGETRMPKFGILVE
-391 VVCETSSARVTGKD
+391 VAHHDYLEDAKWIMH
-405 RFVALLYENVLDRYA
+405 NK
-420 ARSELD
+420 ELIG
-426 YWVDRLENGSTGADV
+426 NTIADS
-441 AYGFIFSQEFTNK
+441 I
-454 NYSDSDYVEHLYLSL
+454 L
-469 MGRAS
+469 
-474 DTDGKNDWVT
+474 
-484 HLQNGVSRKY
+484 KY
-494 VFRQFINSDEFS
+494 F
-506 NLCNAYQI
+506 
-514 DKGDVTLDEARDENY
+514 
-529 NVTRFVVRNYKQ
+529 
-541 FLGRDYDVDGLN
+541 
-553 DWTGRINGG
+553 
-562 YGLDQVAHGFVFS
+562 
-575 TECENMN
+575 
-582 LSNEEFVKILYRG
+582 G
-595 IFDREAD
+595 II
-602 EAGLS
+602 
-607 DWTGRLNAGTSRED
+607 
-621 VFWGFANSQEFANL
+621 
-635 VASYGL
+635 

>member
-12 IALITLFIGS
+12 IALITLLIGS

-36 KSFKITNFTNVN
+36 KSFKITNLTNVN

-54 YEKTKN
+54 YEKTTN

-165 VLIYKEEIKD
+165 ILIYKEEIKD

-180 KQKYFNGLTQTLTAK
+180 KQKYFNGLTQTLTVK

-225 DALLDYQ
+225 NALLDYQ

-339 IYYTLDGSTPTPA
+339 IYYTLDGTDPNETSLVYENPILIKENTTIK
-352 ATRSICYSGVF
+352 TIIKE
-363 TVDKSC
+363 DKSY
-369 DVKAV
+369 DSPVSTYNLNIGNKTDYKVYLSPSNQDGNLGVKSVGYTNEEKEMNDLSNYIEKRLKDYNIKVYRNNPNGNINLWV
-374 AVRDT
+374 ADSRYYGADLHIAIHSNASTNHTSKGVETWINDQTSDT
-379 YWDSDVAQESVE
+379 YSLANMIQSDLMNIYYDKENGNRGVKYSNGALGETRMPKFGILVE
-391 VVCETSSARVTGKD
+391 VAHHDYLEDAKWIMH
-405 RFVALLYENVLDRYA
+405 NK
-420 ARSELD
+420 ELIG
-426 YWVDRLENGSTGADV
+426 NTIADS
-441 AYGFIFSQEFTNK
+441 I
-454 NYSDSDYVEHLYLSL
+454 L
-469 MGRAS
+469 
-474 DTDGKNDWVT
+474 
-484 HLQNGVSRKY
+484 KY
-494 VFRQFINSDEFS
+494 F
-506 NLCNAYQI
+506 
-514 DKGDVTLDEARDENY
+514 
-529 NVTRFVVRNYKQ
+529 
-541 FLGRDYDVDGLN
+541 
-553 DWTGRINGG
+553 
-562 YGLDQVAHGFVFS
+562 
-575 TECENMN
+575 
-582 LSNEEFVKILYRG
+582 G
-595 IFDREAD
+595 II
-602 EAGLS
+602 
-607 DWTGRLNAGTSRED
+607 
-621 VFWGFANSQEFANL
+621 
-635 VASYGL
+635 

>member
-12 IALITLFIGS
+12 IALITLLIGS

-36 KSFKITNFTNVN
+36 KSFKITNLTNVN

-54 YEKTKN
+54 YEKTTN

-165 VLIYKEEIKD
+165 ILIYKEEIKD

-180 KQKYFNGLTQTLTAK
+180 KQKYFNGLTQTLTVK

-205 ITLYSNTSPIS
+205 ITLYSNISPIS

-225 DALLDYQ
+225 NALLDYQ

-320 NYIKENSYIT
+320 NYVKENSYIT
-330 LNNPNNKGT
+330 LNNPNSKGT
-339 IYYTLDGSTPTPA
+339 IYYTLDGTDPNETSLVYENPILIKENTTIKTIIKEDKYYDSPVSTYNLNIGNKTDYKVYLSP
-352 ATRSICYSGVF
+352 SNQDGNLGV
-363 TVDKSC
+363 KSVGYTNEEKEMN
-369 DVKAV
+369 DLSNYIEKRLKDYNIKVYRNNPNGNINLWV
-374 AVRDT
+374 ADSRYYGADLHIAIHSNASTNHTSKGIETWINDQTSDT
-379 YWDSDVAQESVE
+379 YSLANMIQSDLMNIYYDKENGNRGVKYSNGALGETRMPKFGILVE
-391 VVCETSSARVTGKD
+391 VAHHDYLEDAKWIMH
-405 RFVALLYENVLDRYA
+405 NK
-420 ARSELD
+420 ELIG
-426 YWVDRLENGSTGADV
+426 NTIADS
-441 AYGFIFSQEFTNK
+441 I
-454 NYSDSDYVEHLYLSL
+454 L
-469 MGRAS
+469 
-474 DTDGKNDWVT
+474 
-484 HLQNGVSRKY
+484 KY
-494 VFRQFINSDEFS
+494 F
-506 NLCNAYQI
+506 
-514 DKGDVTLDEARDENY
+514 
-529 NVTRFVVRNYKQ
+529 
-541 FLGRDYDVDGLN
+541 
-553 DWTGRINGG
+553 
-562 YGLDQVAHGFVFS
+562 
-575 TECENMN
+575 
-582 LSNEEFVKILYRG
+582 G
-595 IFDREAD
+595 II
-602 EAGLS
+602 
-607 DWTGRLNAGTSRED
+607 
-621 VFWGFANSQEFANL
+621 
-635 VASYGL
+635 

>member
-12 IALITLFIGS
+12 IALITLLIGS

-36 KSFKITNFTNVN
+36 KSFKITNLTNVN

-54 YEKTKN
+54 YEKTTN

-165 VLIYKEEIKD
+165 ILIYKEEIKD

-180 KQKYFNGLTQTLTAK
+180 KQKYFNGLIQTLTVK

-339 IYYTLDGSTPTPA
+339 IYYTLDGTDPNENSLVYENPILIKENTTIK
-352 ATRSICYSGVF
+352 TIIKE
-363 TVDKSC
+363 DKSY
-369 DVKAV
+369 DSPVSTYSLNIGNKTDYKVYLSPSNQDGNLGVKSVGYTNEEKEMNDLSNYIEKRLKDYNIKVYRNNPNGNINLWV
-374 AVRDT
+374 ADSRYYGADLHIAIHSNASTNHTSKGVETWINDQTSDT
-379 YWDSDVAQESVE
+379 YSLANMIQSDLMNIYYDKENGNRGVKYSNGALGETRMPKFGILVE
-391 VVCETSSARVTGKD
+391 VAHHDYLEDAKWIMD
-405 RFVALLYENVLDRYA
+405 NK
-420 ARSELD
+420 ELIG
-426 YWVDRLENGSTGADV
+426 NTIADS
-441 AYGFIFSQEFTNK
+441 I
-454 NYSDSDYVEHLYLSL
+454 L
-469 MGRAS
+469 
-474 DTDGKNDWVT
+474 
-484 HLQNGVSRKY
+484 KY
-494 VFRQFINSDEFS
+494 F
-506 NLCNAYQI
+506 
-514 DKGDVTLDEARDENY
+514 
-529 NVTRFVVRNYKQ
+529 
-541 FLGRDYDVDGLN
+541 
-553 DWTGRINGG
+553 
-562 YGLDQVAHGFVFS
+562 
-575 TECENMN
+575 
-582 LSNEEFVKILYRG
+582 G
-595 IFDREAD
+595 II
-602 EAGLS
+602 
-607 DWTGRLNAGTSRED
+607 
-621 VFWGFANSQEFANL
+621 
-635 VASYGL
+635 

>member
-12 IALITLFIGS
+12 IALITLLIGS

-36 KSFKITNFTNVN
+36 KSFKITNLTNVN

-54 YEKTKN
+54 YEKTTN

-80 TTENVVDFDLNNLRY
+80 TTENIVDFDLNNLRY

-165 VLIYKEEIKD
+165 ILIYKEEIKD

-180 KQKYFNGLTQTLTAK
+180 KQKYFNGLTQTLTVK

-339 IYYTLDGSTPTPA
+339 IYYTLDGTDPNETSLVYENPILIKENTTIK
-352 ATRSICYSGVF
+352 TIIKE
-363 TVDKSC
+363 DKSY
-369 DVKAV
+369 DSPVSTYNLNIGNKTDYKVYLSPSNQDGNLGVKSVGYTNEEKEMNDLSNYIEKRLKDYNIKVYRNNPNGNINLWV
-374 AVRDT
+374 ADSRYYGADLHIAIHSNASTNHTSKGIETWINDQTSDT
-379 YWDSDVAQESVE
+379 YSLANMIQSDLMNIYYDKENGNRGVKYSNGALGETRMPKFGILVE
-391 VVCETSSARVTGKD
+391 VAHHDYLEDAKWIMH
-405 RFVALLYENVLDRYA
+405 NK
-420 ARSELD
+420 ELIG
-426 YWVDRLENGSTGADV
+426 NTIADS
-441 AYGFIFSQEFTNK
+441 I
-454 NYSDSDYVEHLYLSL
+454 L
-469 MGRAS
+469 
-474 DTDGKNDWVT
+474 
-484 HLQNGVSRKY
+484 KY
-494 VFRQFINSDEFS
+494 F
-506 NLCNAYQI
+506 
-514 DKGDVTLDEARDENY
+514 
-529 NVTRFVVRNYKQ
+529 
-541 FLGRDYDVDGLN
+541 
-553 DWTGRINGG
+553 
-562 YGLDQVAHGFVFS
+562 
-575 TECENMN
+575 
-582 LSNEEFVKILYRG
+582 G
-595 IFDREAD
+595 II
-602 EAGLS
+602 
-607 DWTGRLNAGTSRED
+607 
-621 VFWGFANSQEFANL
+621 
-635 VASYGL
+635 

>member
-12 IALITLFIGS
+12 IALITLLIGS

-36 KSFKITNFTNVN
+36 KSFKITNLTNIN

-54 YEKTKN
+54 YEKTTN

-80 TTENVVDFDLNNLRY
+80 TTENIVEFDLNNLRY

-126 SFSKDN
+126 SFNKDN

-165 VLIYKEEIKD
+165 ILIYKEEIKD

-339 IYYTLDGSTPTPA
+339 IYYTLDGTDPNETSLVYENPILIKENTTIK
-352 ATRSICYSGVF
+352 TIIKE
-363 TVDKSC
+363 DKSY
-369 DVKAV
+369 DSPVSTFNLNIGNKTDYKVYLSPSNQDGNPGVKSVGYTNEEKEMNDLSNYIEKRLKDYNIKVYRNNPNGNINLWV
-374 AVRDT
+374 ADSRYYGADLHIAIHSNASTNHTSKGVETWINDQTSDT
-379 YWDSDVAQESVE
+379 YSLANMIQSDLMNIYYDKENGNRGVKYSNGALGETRMPKFGILVE
-391 VVCETSSARVTGKD
+391 VAHHDYLEDAKWIMD
-405 RFVALLYENVLDRYA
+405 NK
-420 ARSELD
+420 ELIG
-426 YWVDRLENGSTGADV
+426 NTIADS
-441 AYGFIFSQEFTNK
+441 I
-454 NYSDSDYVEHLYLSL
+454 L
-469 MGRAS
+469 
-474 DTDGKNDWVT
+474 
-484 HLQNGVSRKY
+484 KY
-494 VFRQFINSDEFS
+494 F
-506 NLCNAYQI
+506 
-514 DKGDVTLDEARDENY
+514 
-529 NVTRFVVRNYKQ
+529 
-541 FLGRDYDVDGLN
+541 
-553 DWTGRINGG
+553 
-562 YGLDQVAHGFVFS
+562 
-575 TECENMN
+575 
-582 LSNEEFVKILYRG
+582 G
-595 IFDREAD
+595 II
-602 EAGLS
+602 
-607 DWTGRLNAGTSRED
+607 
-621 VFWGFANSQEFANL
+621 
-635 VASYGL
+635 

>member
-12 IALITLFIGS
+12 IALITLLIGS

-36 KSFKITNFTNVN
+36 KSFKITNLTNVN

-54 YEKTKN
+54 YEKTTN

-132 NLVLDNNE
+132 NLVLDDNE

-165 VLIYKEEIKD
+165 ILIYKEEIKD

-180 KQKYFNGLTQTLTAK
+180 KQKYFNGLTQTLTVK

-225 DALLDYQ
+225 NALLDYQ

-320 NYIKENSYIT
+320 NYVKENSYIT

-339 IYYTLDGSTPTPA
+339 IYYTLDGTDPNETSLIYENPILIKENTTIK
-352 ATRSICYSGVF
+352 TIIKE
-363 TVDKSC
+363 DKSY
-369 DVKAV
+369 DSPVSTYNLNIGNKTDYKVYLSPSNQDGNLGVKSVGYTNEEKEMNDLSNYIEKRLKDYNIKVYRNNPNGNINLWV
-374 AVRDT
+374 ADSRYYGADLHIAIHSNASTSHTSKGIETWINDQTSDT
-379 YWDSDVAQESVE
+379 YSLANMIQSDLMNIYYDKENGNRGVKYSNGALGETRMPKFGILVE
-391 VVCETSSARVTGKD
+391 VAHHDYLEDAKWIMH
-405 RFVALLYENVLDRYA
+405 NK
-420 ARSELD
+420 ELIG
-426 YWVDRLENGSTGADV
+426 NTIADS
-441 AYGFIFSQEFTNK
+441 I
-454 NYSDSDYVEHLYLSL
+454 L
-469 MGRAS
+469 
-474 DTDGKNDWVT
+474 
-484 HLQNGVSRKY
+484 KY
-494 VFRQFINSDEFS
+494 F
-506 NLCNAYQI
+506 
-514 DKGDVTLDEARDENY
+514 
-529 NVTRFVVRNYKQ
+529 
-541 FLGRDYDVDGLN
+541 
-553 DWTGRINGG
+553 
-562 YGLDQVAHGFVFS
+562 
-575 TECENMN
+575 
-582 LSNEEFVKILYRG
+582 G
-595 IFDREAD
+595 II
-602 EAGLS
+602 
-607 DWTGRLNAGTSRED
+607 
-621 VFWGFANSQEFANL
+621 
-635 VASYGL
+635 

>member
-12 IALITLFIGS
+12 IALITLLIGS

-36 KSFKITNFTNVN
+36 KSFKITNLTNVN

-54 YEKTKN
+54 YEKTTN

-165 VLIYKEEIKD
+165 ILIYKEEIKD

-180 KQKYFNGLTQTLTAK
+180 KQKYFNGLTQTLTVK

-225 DALLDYQ
+225 NALLDYQ

-320 NYIKENSYIT
+320 NYVKENSYIT
-330 LNNPNNKGT
+330 LNNPNSKGT
-339 IYYTLDGSTPTPA
+339 IYYTLDGTDPNETSLIYENPILIKENTTIK
-352 ATRSICYSGVF
+352 TIIKE
-363 TVDKSC
+363 DKSY
-369 DVKAV
+369 DSPVSTYNLNIGNKTDYKVYISPSNQDGNLGVKSVGYTNEEKEMNDLSNYIEKRLKDYNIKVYRNNPNGNINLWV
-374 AVRDT
+374 ADSRYYGADLHIAIHSNASTNHTSKGIETWINDQTSDT
-379 YWDSDVAQESVE
+379 YSLANMIQSDLMNIYYDKENGNRGVKYSNGALGETRMPKFGILVE
-391 VVCETSSARVTGKD
+391 VAHHDYLEDAKWIMH
-405 RFVALLYENVLDRYA
+405 NK
-420 ARSELD
+420 ELIG
-426 YWVDRLENGSTGADV
+426 NTIADS
-441 AYGFIFSQEFTNK
+441 I
-454 NYSDSDYVEHLYLSL
+454 L
-469 MGRAS
+469 
-474 DTDGKNDWVT
+474 
-484 HLQNGVSRKY
+484 KY
-494 VFRQFINSDEFS
+494 F
-506 NLCNAYQI
+506 
-514 DKGDVTLDEARDENY
+514 
-529 NVTRFVVRNYKQ
+529 
-541 FLGRDYDVDGLN
+541 
-553 DWTGRINGG
+553 
-562 YGLDQVAHGFVFS
+562 
-575 TECENMN
+575 
-582 LSNEEFVKILYRG
+582 G
-595 IFDREAD
+595 II
-602 EAGLS
+602 
-607 DWTGRLNAGTSRED
+607 
-621 VFWGFANSQEFANL
+621 
-635 VASYGL
+635 

>member
-12 IALITLFIGS
+12 IALITLLIGS

-36 KSFKITNFTNVN
+36 KSFKITNLTNVN

-54 YEKTKN
+54 YEKTTN

-80 TTENVVDFDLNNLRY
+80 TTENIVEFDLNNLRY

-165 VLIYKEEIKD
+165 ILIYKEEIKD

-320 NYIKENSYIT
+320 NYVKENSYIT

-339 IYYTLDGSTPTPA
+339 IYYTLDGTDPNETSLVYENPILIKENTTIK
-352 ATRSICYSGVF
+352 TIIKE
-363 TVDKSC
+363 DKSY
-369 DVKAV
+369 DSPVSTYNLNIGNKTDYKVYLSPSNQDGNLGVKSVGYTNEEKEMNDLSNYIEKRLKDYNIKVYRNNPNGNINLWV
-374 AVRDT
+374 ADSRYYGADLHIAIHSNASTNHTSKGVETWINDQTSDT
-379 YWDSDVAQESVE
+379 YSLANMIQSDLMNIYYDKENGNRGVKYSNGALGETRMPKFGILVE
-391 VVCETSSARVTGKD
+391 VAHHDYLEDAKWIMD
-405 RFVALLYENVLDRYA
+405 NK
-420 ARSELD
+420 ELIG
-426 YWVDRLENGSTGADV
+426 NTIADS
-441 AYGFIFSQEFTNK
+441 I
-454 NYSDSDYVEHLYLSL
+454 L
-469 MGRAS
+469 
-474 DTDGKNDWVT
+474 
-484 HLQNGVSRKY
+484 KY
-494 VFRQFINSDEFS
+494 F
-506 NLCNAYQI
+506 
-514 DKGDVTLDEARDENY
+514 
-529 NVTRFVVRNYKQ
+529 
-541 FLGRDYDVDGLN
+541 
-553 DWTGRINGG
+553 
-562 YGLDQVAHGFVFS
+562 
-575 TECENMN
+575 
-582 LSNEEFVKILYRG
+582 G
-595 IFDREAD
+595 II
-602 EAGLS
+602 
-607 DWTGRLNAGTSRED
+607 
-621 VFWGFANSQEFANL
+621 
-635 VASYGL
+635 

>member
-12 IALITLFIGS
+12 IALITLLIGS

-36 KSFKITNFTNVN
+36 KSFKITNLTNVN

-54 YEKTKN
+54 YEKTTN

-165 VLIYKEEIKD
+165 ILIYKEEIKD

-180 KQKYFNGLTQTLTAK
+180 KQKYFNGLTQTLTVK

-205 ITLYSNTSPIS
+205 ITLYSNISPIS

-225 DALLDYQ
+225 NALLDYQ

-268 IISSEFFVKDNNY
+268 IISSDFFVKDNNY

-320 NYIKENSYIT
+320 NYVKENSYIT

-339 IYYTLDGSTPTPA
+339 IYYTLDGTDPNETSLVYENPILIKENTTIK
-352 ATRSICYSGVF
+352 TIIKE
-363 TVDKSC
+363 DKSY
-369 DVKAV
+369 DSPVSTYNLNIGNKTDYKVYLSPSNQDGNLGVKSVGYTNEEEEMNDLSNYIEKRLKDYNIKVYRNNPNGNINLWV
-374 AVRDT
+374 ADSRYYGADLHIAIHSNASTNHTSKGIETWINDQTSDT
-379 YWDSDVAQESVE
+379 YSLANMIQSDLMNIYYDKENGNRGVKYSNGALGETRMPKFGILVE
-391 VVCETSSARVTGKD
+391 VAHHDYLEDAKWIMH
-405 RFVALLYENVLDRYA
+405 NK
-420 ARSELD
+420 ELIG
-426 YWVDRLENGSTGADV
+426 NTIADS
-441 AYGFIFSQEFTNK
+441 I
-454 NYSDSDYVEHLYLSL
+454 L
-469 MGRAS
+469 
-474 DTDGKNDWVT
+474 
-484 HLQNGVSRKY
+484 KY
-494 VFRQFINSDEFS
+494 F
-506 NLCNAYQI
+506 
-514 DKGDVTLDEARDENY
+514 
-529 NVTRFVVRNYKQ
+529 
-541 FLGRDYDVDGLN
+541 
-553 DWTGRINGG
+553 
-562 YGLDQVAHGFVFS
+562 
-575 TECENMN
+575 
-582 LSNEEFVKILYRG
+582 G
-595 IFDREAD
+595 II
-602 EAGLS
+602 
-607 DWTGRLNAGTSRED
+607 
-621 VFWGFANSQEFANL
+621 
-635 VASYGL
+635 

>member
-12 IALITLFIGS
+12 IALITLLIGS

-36 KSFKITNFTNVN
+36 KSFKITNLTNVN

-54 YEKTKN
+54 YEKTTN

-165 VLIYKEEIKD
+165 ILIYKEEIKD

-180 KQKYFNGLTQTLTAK
+180 KQKYFNGLTQTLTVK

-297 EATVSF
+297 EVTVSF

-320 NYIKENSYIT
+320 NYVKENSYIT

-339 IYYTLDGSTPTPA
+339 IYYTLDGTDPNETSLVYENPILIKENTTIK
-352 ATRSICYSGVF
+352 TIIKE
-363 TVDKSC
+363 DKSY
-369 DVKAV
+369 DSPVSTYNLNIGNKIDYKVYLSPSNQDGNLGVKSVGYTNEEKEMNDLSNYIEKRLKDYNIKVYRNNPNGNINLWV
-374 AVRDT
+374 ADSRYYGADLHIAIHSNASTNHTSKGVETWINDQTSDT
-379 YWDSDVAQESVE
+379 YSLANMIQSDLMNIYYD
-391 VVCETSSARVTGKD
+391 K
-405 RFVALLYENVLDRYA
+405 
-420 ARSELD
+420 
-426 YWVDRLENGSTGADV
+426 ENGNRGVKYSNGAL
-441 AYGFIFSQEFTNK
+441 GE
-454 NYSDSDYVEHLYLSL
+454 
-469 MGRAS
+469 
-474 DTDGKNDWVT
+474 
-484 HLQNGVSRKY
+484 
-494 VFRQFINSDEFS
+494 
-506 NLCNAYQI
+506 
-514 DKGDVTLDEARDENY
+514 
-529 NVTRFVVRNYKQ
+529 TRMPKFGI
-541 FLGRDYDVDGLN
+541 L
-553 DWTGRINGG
+553 IE
-562 YGLDQVAHGFVFS
+562 VAHHDYLEDAKWIMDNKELIGNTIADS
-575 TECENMN
+575 
-582 LSNEEFVKILYRG
+582 ILKYFG
-595 IFDREAD
+595 II
-602 EAGLS
+602 
-607 DWTGRLNAGTSRED
+607 
-621 VFWGFANSQEFANL
+621 
-635 VASYGL
+635 

>member
-12 IALITLFIGS
+12 IALITLLIGS

-31 SDDFL
+31 SDNFL
-36 KSFKITNFTNVN
+36 KSFKITNLTNVN

-54 YEKTKN
+54 YEKTTN

-132 NLVLDNNE
+132 NLVLDDNE

-165 VLIYKEEIKD
+165 ILIYKEEIKD

-180 KQKYFNGLTQTLTAK
+180 KQKYFNGLTQTLTVK

-205 ITLYSNTSPIS
+205 ITLYSNISPIS

-225 DALLDYQ
+225 NALLDYQ

-320 NYIKENSYIT
+320 NYVKENSYIT
-330 LNNPNNKGT
+330 LNNPNSKGT
-339 IYYTLDGSTPTPA
+339 IYYTLDGTDPNETSLVYENPILIKENTTIK
-352 ATRSICYSGVF
+352 TIIKE
-363 TVDKSC
+363 DKSY
-369 DVKAV
+369 DSPVSTYNLNIGNKTDYKVYLSPSNQDGNLGVKSVGYTNEEKEMNDLSNYIEKRLKDYNIKVYRNNPNGNINLWV
-374 AVRDT
+374 ADSRYYGADLHIAIHSNASTNHTSKGIETWINDQTSDT
-379 YWDSDVAQESVE
+379 YSLANMIQNDLMNIYYDKENGNRGVKYSNGALGETRMPKFGILVE
-391 VVCETSSARVTGKD
+391 VAHHDYLEDAKWIMH
-405 RFVALLYENVLDRYA
+405 NK
-420 ARSELD
+420 ELIG
-426 YWVDRLENGSTGADV
+426 NTIADS
-441 AYGFIFSQEFTNK
+441 I
-454 NYSDSDYVEHLYLSL
+454 L
-469 MGRAS
+469 
-474 DTDGKNDWVT
+474 
-484 HLQNGVSRKY
+484 KY
-494 VFRQFINSDEFS
+494 F
-506 NLCNAYQI
+506 
-514 DKGDVTLDEARDENY
+514 
-529 NVTRFVVRNYKQ
+529 
-541 FLGRDYDVDGLN
+541 
-553 DWTGRINGG
+553 
-562 YGLDQVAHGFVFS
+562 
-575 TECENMN
+575 
-582 LSNEEFVKILYRG
+582 G
-595 IFDREAD
+595 II
-602 EAGLS
+602 
-607 DWTGRLNAGTSRED
+607 
-621 VFWGFANSQEFANL
+621 
-635 VASYGL
+635 

>member
-12 IALITLFIGS
+12 IALITLLIGS

-36 KSFKITNFTNVN
+36 KSFKITNLTNVN

-54 YEKTKN
+54 YEKTTN

-132 NLVLDNNE
+132 NLVLDDNE

-165 VLIYKEEIKD
+165 ILIYKEEIKD

-180 KQKYFNGLTQTLTAK
+180 KQKYFNGLTQTLTVK

-205 ITLYSNTSPIS
+205 ITLYSNISPIS

-225 DALLDYQ
+225 NALLDYQ

-297 EATVSF
+297 EAIVSF

-320 NYIKENSYIT
+320 NYVKENSYIT
-330 LNNPNNKGT
+330 LNNPNSKGT
-339 IYYTLDGSTPTPA
+339 IYYTLDGTDPNETSLVYENPILIKENTTIK
-352 ATRSICYSGVF
+352 TIIKE
-363 TVDKSC
+363 DKSY
-369 DVKAV
+369 DSPVSTYNLNIGNKTDYKVYLSPSNQDGNLGVKSVGYTNEEKEMNDLSNYIEKRLKDYNIKVYRNNPNGNINLWV
-374 AVRDT
+374 ADSRYYGADLHIAIHSNASTNHTSKGIETWINDQTSDT
-379 YWDSDVAQESVE
+379 YSLANMIQSDLMNIYYDKENGNRGVKYSNGALGETRMPKFGILVE
-391 VVCETSSARVTGKD
+391 VAHHDYLEDAKWIMH
-405 RFVALLYENVLDRYA
+405 NK
-420 ARSELD
+420 ELIG
-426 YWVDRLENGSTGADV
+426 NTIADS
-441 AYGFIFSQEFTNK
+441 I
-454 NYSDSDYVEHLYLSL
+454 L
-469 MGRAS
+469 
-474 DTDGKNDWVT
+474 
-484 HLQNGVSRKY
+484 KY
-494 VFRQFINSDEFS
+494 F
-506 NLCNAYQI
+506 
-514 DKGDVTLDEARDENY
+514 
-529 NVTRFVVRNYKQ
+529 
-541 FLGRDYDVDGLN
+541 
-553 DWTGRINGG
+553 
-562 YGLDQVAHGFVFS
+562 
-575 TECENMN
+575 
-582 LSNEEFVKILYRG
+582 G
-595 IFDREAD
+595 II
-602 EAGLS
+602 
-607 DWTGRLNAGTSRED
+607 
-621 VFWGFANSQEFANL
+621 
-635 VASYGL
+635 

>member
-12 IALITLFIGS
+12 IALITLLIGS

-36 KSFKITNFTNVN
+36 KSFKITNLTNIN

-54 YEKTKN
+54 YEKTTN

-165 VLIYKEEIKD
+165 ILIYKEEIKD

-339 IYYTLDGSTPTPA
+339 IYYTLDGTDPNETSLVYENPILIKENTTIK
-352 ATRSICYSGVF
+352 TIIKE
-363 TVDKSC
+363 DKSY
-369 DVKAV
+369 DSPVSTYSLNIGNKTDYKVYLSPSNQDGNLGVKSVGYTNEEKEMNDLSNYIEKRLKDYNIKVYRNNPNGNINLWV
-374 AVRDT
+374 ADSRYYGADLHIAIHSNASTNHTSKGVETWINDQTSDT
-379 YWDSDVAQESVE
+379 YSLANMIQSDLMNIYYDKENGNRGVKYSNGALGETRMPKFGILVE
-391 VVCETSSARVTGKD
+391 VAHHDYLEDAKWIMD
-405 RFVALLYENVLDRYA
+405 NK
-420 ARSELD
+420 ELIG
-426 YWVDRLENGSTGADV
+426 NTIADS
-441 AYGFIFSQEFTNK
+441 I
-454 NYSDSDYVEHLYLSL
+454 L
-469 MGRAS
+469 
-474 DTDGKNDWVT
+474 
-484 HLQNGVSRKY
+484 KY
-494 VFRQFINSDEFS
+494 F
-506 NLCNAYQI
+506 
-514 DKGDVTLDEARDENY
+514 
-529 NVTRFVVRNYKQ
+529 
-541 FLGRDYDVDGLN
+541 
-553 DWTGRINGG
+553 
-562 YGLDQVAHGFVFS
+562 
-575 TECENMN
+575 
-582 LSNEEFVKILYRG
+582 G
-595 IFDREAD
+595 II
-602 EAGLS
+602 
-607 DWTGRLNAGTSRED
+607 
-621 VFWGFANSQEFANL
+621 
-635 VASYGL
+635 

>member
-12 IALITLFIGS
+12 IALITLLIGS

-36 KSFKITNFTNVN
+36 KSFKITNLTNVN

-54 YEKTKN
+54 YEKTTN

-165 VLIYKEEIKD
+165 ILIYKEEIKD

-180 KQKYFNGLTQTLTAK
+180 KQKYFNGLTQTLTVK

-250 IFKDD
+250 IFKDE

-297 EATVSF
+297 EVTVSF

-320 NYIKENSYIT
+320 NYVKENSYIT

-339 IYYTLDGSTPTPA
+339 IYYTLDGTDPNETSLVYENPILIKENTTIK
-352 ATRSICYSGVF
+352 TIIKE
-363 TVDKSC
+363 DKSY
-369 DVKAV
+369 DSPVSTYNLNIGNKIDYKVYLSPSNQDGNLGVKSVGYTNEEKEMNDLSNYIEKRLKDYNIKVYRNNPNGNINLWV
-374 AVRDT
+374 ADSRYYGADLHIAIHSNASTNHTSKGVETWINDQTSDT
-379 YWDSDVAQESVE
+379 YSLANMIQSDLMNIYYD
-391 VVCETSSARVTGKD
+391 K
-405 RFVALLYENVLDRYA
+405 
-420 ARSELD
+420 
-426 YWVDRLENGSTGADV
+426 ENGNRGVKYSNGAL
-441 AYGFIFSQEFTNK
+441 GE
-454 NYSDSDYVEHLYLSL
+454 
-469 MGRAS
+469 
-474 DTDGKNDWVT
+474 
-484 HLQNGVSRKY
+484 
-494 VFRQFINSDEFS
+494 
-506 NLCNAYQI
+506 
-514 DKGDVTLDEARDENY
+514 
-529 NVTRFVVRNYKQ
+529 TRMPKFGI
-541 FLGRDYDVDGLN
+541 L
-553 DWTGRINGG
+553 IE
-562 YGLDQVAHGFVFS
+562 VAHHDYLEDAKWIMDNKELIGNTIADS
-575 TECENMN
+575 
-582 LSNEEFVKILYRG
+582 ILKYFG
-595 IFDREAD
+595 II
-602 EAGLS
+602 
-607 DWTGRLNAGTSRED
+607 
-621 VFWGFANSQEFANL
+621 
-635 VASYGL
+635 

>member
-12 IALITLFIGS
+12 IALITLLIGS

-36 KSFKITNFTNVN
+36 KSFKITNLTNVN

-54 YEKTKN
+54 YEKTTN

-165 VLIYKEEIKD
+165 ILIYKEEIKD

-180 KQKYFNGLTQTLTAK
+180 KQKYFNGLTQTLTVK
-195 LFDNDTEINS
+195 LFDNNTEINS
-205 ITLYSNTSPIS
+205 ITLYSNISPIS

-225 DALLDYQ
+225 NALLDYQ

-320 NYIKENSYIT
+320 NYVKENSYIT
-330 LNNPNNKGT
+330 LNNPNSKGT
-339 IYYTLDGSTPTPA
+339 IYYTLDGTDPNETSLVYENPILIKENTTIK
-352 ATRSICYSGVF
+352 TIIKE
-363 TVDKSC
+363 DKSY
-369 DVKAV
+369 DSPVSTYNLNIGNKTDYKVYLSPSNQDGNLGVKSVGYTNEEKEMNDLSNYIEKRLKDYNIKVYRNNPNGNINLWV
-374 AVRDT
+374 ADSRYYGADLHIAIHSNASTNHTSKGIETWINDQTSDT
-379 YWDSDVAQESVE
+379 YSLANMIQSDLMNIYYDKENGNRGVKYSNGALGETRMPKFGILVE
-391 VVCETSSARVTGKD
+391 VAHHDYLEDAKWIMH
-405 RFVALLYENVLDRYA
+405 NK
-420 ARSELD
+420 ELIG
-426 YWVDRLENGSTGADV
+426 NTIADS
-441 AYGFIFSQEFTNK
+441 I
-454 NYSDSDYVEHLYLSL
+454 L
-469 MGRAS
+469 
-474 DTDGKNDWVT
+474 
-484 HLQNGVSRKY
+484 KY
-494 VFRQFINSDEFS
+494 F
-506 NLCNAYQI
+506 
-514 DKGDVTLDEARDENY
+514 
-529 NVTRFVVRNYKQ
+529 
-541 FLGRDYDVDGLN
+541 
-553 DWTGRINGG
+553 
-562 YGLDQVAHGFVFS
+562 
-575 TECENMN
+575 
-582 LSNEEFVKILYRG
+582 G
-595 IFDREAD
+595 II
-602 EAGLS
+602 
-607 DWTGRLNAGTSRED
+607 
-621 VFWGFANSQEFANL
+621 
-635 VASYGL
+635 

>member
-12 IALITLFIGS
+12 IALITLLIGS

-36 KSFKITNFTNVN
+36 KSFKITNLTNVN

-54 YEKTKN
+54 YEKTTN

-165 VLIYKEEIKD
+165 ILIYKEEIKD

-180 KQKYFNGLTQTLTAK
+180 KQKYFNGLTQTLTVK

-205 ITLYSNTSPIS
+205 ITLYFNTSPIS

-225 DALLDYQ
+225 NALLDYQ
-232 DVPLTFTGG
+232 DVPLTFNGG

-320 NYIKENSYIT
+320 NYVKENSYIT
-330 LNNPNNKGT
+330 LNNPNSKGT
-339 IYYTLDGSTPTPA
+339 IYYTLDGTDPNETSLIYENPILIKENTTIK
-352 ATRSICYSGVF
+352 TIIKE
-363 TVDKSC
+363 DKSY
-369 DVKAV
+369 DSPVSTYNLNIGNKTDYKVYLSPSNQDGNLGVKSVGYTNEEKEMNDLSNYIEKRLKDYNIKVYRNNPNGNINLWV
-374 AVRDT
+374 ADSRYYGADLHIAIHSNASTNHTSKGIETWINDQTSDT
-379 YWDSDVAQESVE
+379 YSLANMIQSDLMNIYYDKENGNRGVKYSNGALGETRMPKFGILVE
-391 VVCETSSARVTGKD
+391 VAHHDYLEDAKWIMH
-405 RFVALLYENVLDRYA
+405 NK
-420 ARSELD
+420 ELIG
-426 YWVDRLENGSTGADV
+426 NTIADS
-441 AYGFIFSQEFTNK
+441 I
-454 NYSDSDYVEHLYLSL
+454 L
-469 MGRAS
+469 
-474 DTDGKNDWVT
+474 
-484 HLQNGVSRKY
+484 KY
-494 VFRQFINSDEFS
+494 F
-506 NLCNAYQI
+506 
-514 DKGDVTLDEARDENY
+514 
-529 NVTRFVVRNYKQ
+529 
-541 FLGRDYDVDGLN
+541 
-553 DWTGRINGG
+553 
-562 YGLDQVAHGFVFS
+562 
-575 TECENMN
+575 
-582 LSNEEFVKILYRG
+582 G
-595 IFDREAD
+595 II
-602 EAGLS
+602 
-607 DWTGRLNAGTSRED
+607 
-621 VFWGFANSQEFANL
+621 
-635 VASYGL
+635 

>member
-12 IALITLFIGS
+12 IALITLLIGS

-36 KSFKITNFTNVN
+36 KSFKITNLTNVN

-54 YEKTKN
+54 YEKTTN

-132 NLVLDNNE
+132 NLVLDDNE

-165 VLIYKEEIKD
+165 ILIYKEEIKD

-180 KQKYFNGLTQTLTAK
+180 KQKYFNGLTQTLTVK

-225 DALLDYQ
+225 NALLDYQ
-232 DVPLTFTGG
+232 DVPLTFTGR

-320 NYIKENSYIT
+320 NYVKENSYIT
-330 LNNPNNKGT
+330 LNNPNSKGT
-339 IYYTLDGSTPTPA
+339 IYYTLDGTDPNETSLVYENPILIKENTTIK
-352 ATRSICYSGVF
+352 TIIKE
-363 TVDKSC
+363 DKSY
-369 DVKAV
+369 DSPVSTYNLNIGNKTDYKVYLSPSNQDGNLGVKSVGYTNEEKEMNDLSNYIEKRLKDYNIKVYRNNPNGNINLWV
-374 AVRDT
+374 ADSRYYGADLHIAIHSNASTNHTSKGIETWINDQTSDT
-379 YWDSDVAQESVE
+379 YSLANMIQSDLMNIYYDKENGNRGVKYSNGALGETRMPKFGILVE
-391 VVCETSSARVTGKD
+391 VAHHDYLEDAKWIMH
-405 RFVALLYENVLDRYA
+405 NK
-420 ARSELD
+420 ELIG
-426 YWVDRLENGSTGADV
+426 NTIADS
-441 AYGFIFSQEFTNK
+441 I
-454 NYSDSDYVEHLYLSL
+454 L
-469 MGRAS
+469 
-474 DTDGKNDWVT
+474 
-484 HLQNGVSRKY
+484 KY
-494 VFRQFINSDEFS
+494 F
-506 NLCNAYQI
+506 
-514 DKGDVTLDEARDENY
+514 
-529 NVTRFVVRNYKQ
+529 
-541 FLGRDYDVDGLN
+541 
-553 DWTGRINGG
+553 
-562 YGLDQVAHGFVFS
+562 
-575 TECENMN
+575 
-582 LSNEEFVKILYRG
+582 G
-595 IFDREAD
+595 II
-602 EAGLS
+602 
-607 DWTGRLNAGTSRED
+607 
-621 VFWGFANSQEFANL
+621 
-635 VASYGL
+635 

>member
-12 IALITLFIGS
+12 IALITLLIGS

-36 KSFKITNFTNVN
+36 KSFKITNLTNVN

-54 YEKTKN
+54 YEKTTN

-101 VIYAYDKNGESISVK
+101 VIYAYDKNDESISVK

-165 VLIYKEEIKD
+165 ILIYKEEIKD

-339 IYYTLDGSTPTPA
+339 IYYTLDGTDPNETSLVYENPILIKENTTIK
-352 ATRSICYSGVF
+352 TIIKE
-363 TVDKSC
+363 DKSY
-369 DVKAV
+369 DSPVSTYNLNIGNKTDYKVYLSPSNQDGNLGVKSVGYTNEEKEMNDLSNYIEKRLKDYNIKVYRNNPNGNINLWV
-374 AVRDT
+374 ADSRYYGADLHIAIHSNASTNHTSKGVETWINDQTSDT
-379 YWDSDVAQESVE
+379 YSLANMIQSDLMNIYYDKENGNRGVKYSNGALGETRMPKFGILVE
-391 VVCETSSARVTGKD
+391 VAHHDYLEDAKWIMD
-405 RFVALLYENVLDRYA
+405 NK
-420 ARSELD
+420 ELIG
-426 YWVDRLENGSTGADV
+426 NTIADS
-441 AYGFIFSQEFTNK
+441 I
-454 NYSDSDYVEHLYLSL
+454 L
-469 MGRAS
+469 
-474 DTDGKNDWVT
+474 
-484 HLQNGVSRKY
+484 KY
-494 VFRQFINSDEFS
+494 F
-506 NLCNAYQI
+506 
-514 DKGDVTLDEARDENY
+514 
-529 NVTRFVVRNYKQ
+529 
-541 FLGRDYDVDGLN
+541 
-553 DWTGRINGG
+553 
-562 YGLDQVAHGFVFS
+562 
-575 TECENMN
+575 
-582 LSNEEFVKILYRG
+582 G
-595 IFDREAD
+595 II
-602 EAGLS
+602 
-607 DWTGRLNAGTSRED
+607 
-621 VFWGFANSQEFANL
+621 
-635 VASYGL
+635 

>member
-12 IALITLFIGS
+12 IALITLLIGS

-36 KSFKITNFTNVN
+36 KSFKITNLTNVN

-54 YEKTKN
+54 YEKTTN

-165 VLIYKEEIKD
+165 ILIYKEEIKD

-180 KQKYFNGLTQTLTAK
+180 KQKYFNGLIQTLTVK

-320 NYIKENSYIT
+320 NYVKENSYIT

-339 IYYTLDGSTPTPA
+339 IYYTLDGTDPNETSLVYENPILIKENTTIK
-352 ATRSICYSGVF
+352 TIIKE
-363 TVDKSC
+363 DKSY
-369 DVKAV
+369 DSPVSTYSLNIGNKTDYKVYLSPSNQDGNLGVKSVGYTNEEKEMNDLSNYIEKRLKDYNIKVYRNNPNGNINLWV
-374 AVRDT
+374 ADSRYYGADLHIAIHSNASTNHTSKGIETWINDQTSDT
-379 YWDSDVAQESVE
+379 YSLANMIQSDLMNIYYDKENGNRGVKYSNGALGETRMPKFGILVE
-391 VVCETSSARVTGKD
+391 VAHHDYLEDAKWIMD
-405 RFVALLYENVLDRYA
+405 NK
-420 ARSELD
+420 ELIG
-426 YWVDRLENGSTGADV
+426 NTIADS
-441 AYGFIFSQEFTNK
+441 I
-454 NYSDSDYVEHLYLSL
+454 L
-469 MGRAS
+469 
-474 DTDGKNDWVT
+474 
-484 HLQNGVSRKY
+484 KY
-494 VFRQFINSDEFS
+494 F
-506 NLCNAYQI
+506 
-514 DKGDVTLDEARDENY
+514 
-529 NVTRFVVRNYKQ
+529 
-541 FLGRDYDVDGLN
+541 
-553 DWTGRINGG
+553 
-562 YGLDQVAHGFVFS
+562 
-575 TECENMN
+575 
-582 LSNEEFVKILYRG
+582 G
-595 IFDREAD
+595 II
-602 EAGLS
+602 
-607 DWTGRLNAGTSRED
+607 
-621 VFWGFANSQEFANL
+621 
-635 VASYGL
+635 